1 MMGIDWVL
9 VAELLVL
16 GCASGFLAGLLG
28 IGGMLLVPALIFLAS
43 VQGFATDA
51 ARSGGTW

>member
-1 MMGIDWVL
+1 MGIDWVL

-28 IGGMLLVPALIFLAS
+28 IGGMLLVPALTFLAS